1 MISRLE
7 EENVELASA
16 KEQLWKYVRELEQKN
31 DDLERGKRYC
41 LLLLPVKMIQLIC
54 FRVTMSSLEDFEQ
67 KLNQVICSIFSGALH
82 NIIHYDR
89 HLNEMQF

>member
-31 DDLERGKRYC
+31 DDLERGKRYIC
-41 LLLLPVKMIQLIC
+41 STVVTSVLLLSC
-54 FRVTMSSLEDFEQ
+54 YRVTMSSLEDFEQ
-67 KLNQVICSIFSGALH
+67 KLNQVFKDDSL
-82 NIIHYDR
+82 IIIY
-89 HLNEMQF
+89 L

>member
-7 EENVELASA
+7 EENVELATA

-31 DDLERGKRYC
+31 DDLERGKRYVYTGSQHYYLMYVNC
-41 LLLLPVKMIQLIC
+41 YFV

-67 KLNQVICSIFSGALH
+67 KLNQV
-82 NIIHYDR
+82 
-89 HLNEMQF
+89 MKM

>member
-7 EENVELASA
+7 EENVELATA

-31 DDLERGKRYC
+31 DDLERGKRYVYMSC
-41 LLLLPVKMIQLIC
+41 FHYPSSVIKWLPC

-67 KLNQVICSIFSGALH
+67 KLNQVNRL
-82 NIIHYDR
+82 
-89 HLNEMQF
+89 

>member
-31 DDLERGKRYC
+31 DDLERGKRYRYYSCISGLYCC
-41 LLLLPVKMIQLIC
+41 LVFQSDHVFIRR
-54 FRVTMSSLEDFEQ
+54 F
-67 KLNQVICSIFSGALH
+67 
-82 NIIHYDR
+82 
-89 HLNEMQF
+89 

>member
-31 DDLERGKRYC
+31 DDLERGKRYI
-41 LLLLPVKMIQLIC
+41 IQVAIYLTHDIM
-54 FRVTMSSLEDFEQ
+54 V
-67 KLNQVICSIFSGALH
+67 
-82 NIIHYDR
+82 Y
-89 HLNEMQF
+89 HLFQSNNVFIRRF

>member
-31 DDLERGKRYC
+31 DDLERGKRYGQV
-41 LLLLPVKMIQLIC
+41 LL
-54 FRVTMSSLEDFEQ
+54 SS
-67 KLNQVICSIFSGALH
+67 S
-82 NIIHYDR
+82 
-89 HLNEMQF
+89 

>member
-31 DDLERGKRYC
+31 DDLERGKRYGC
-41 LLLLPVKMIQLIC
+41 YGYISLFC
-54 FRVTMSSLEDFEQ
+54 TARFRVTMSSLEDFEQ
-67 KLNQVICSIFSGALH
+67 KLNQVCKHDSLIGYLLC
-82 NIIHYDR
+82 
-89 HLNEMQF
+89 E

>member
-7 EENVELASA
+7 EENVELATA

-31 DDLERGKRYC
+31 DDLERGKRYTLYYFSSVIKW
-41 LLLLPVKMIQLIC
+41 LLY

-67 KLNQVICSIFSGALH
+67 KLNQVNNMTLVYNYYSCHAIGI
-82 NIIHYDR
+82 
-89 HLNEMQF
+89 